1 MSFTNLQ
8 IWKKRCEKEMGIVQT
23 VKKVQT
29 IQKVIFVRKKKIIE
43 HNIIPKIKTYSPSIK
58 IGLPETRTFKS
69 SL

>member
-29 IQKVIFVRKKKIIE
+29 IQKVIFVRKKK
-43 HNIIPKIKTYSPSIK
+43 
-58 IGLPETRTFKS
+58 
-69 SL
+69 